1 MTMIIAARNRLCDR
15 GNRGQR
21 IGCERPTTR
30 SCRTVLIA
38 ALAAGLTSA
47 VIAAD
52 NPPARFKASWES
64 LQQYQC
70 PEWFRDAKFGIW
82 SHWGPQSV
90 PELTDWYAR
99 FLYNPQGRF
108 DKWQSSWIPTV
119 YLFHREHY
127 GHPSVFGHKDICNL
141 FKAEKFDPEKLM
153 DLYVKARAHYFV
165 AQANHHDN
173 FDNWDSKFQPWNSVN
188 VGPKKDLIAL
198 WAKAA
203 RARGLRFG
211 VTSHASIAWSWF
223 EPSRGSDVD
232 GPLKGVPYDGN
243 LTKTDG
249 KSKWWEQMGPQDLY
263 GRPHK
268 PGEPPDQAY
277 IQKFYNRTID
287 LLDSY
292 RSDLL
297 YFDAGALPFGQTG
310 LEIAAHYYNAS
321 AQWHKG
327 RPEGVINIKRMP
339 DERRNAVVLDIEGG
353 VSEKLEKLPW
363 QDDTTTGGYFYIKG
377 QKYKTTYGVIT
388 MLADIVSKNG
398 NLLLNIPQHGD
409 DPIGGLI
416 L

>member
-1 MTMIIAARNRLCDR
+1 MLF
-15 GNRGQR
+15 
-21 IGCERPTTR
+21 R
-30 SCRTVLIA
+30 S
-38 ALAAGLTSA
+38 
-47 VIAAD
+47 
-52 NPPARFKASWES
+52 
-64 LQQYQC
+64 
-70 PEWFRDAKFGIW
+70 
-82 SHWGPQSV
+82 
-90 PELTDWYAR
+90 
-99 FLYNPQGRF
+99 
-108 DKWQSSWIPTV
+108 
-119 YLFHREHY
+119 
-127 GHPSVFGHKDICNL
+127 
-141 FKAEKFDPEKLM
+141 
-153 DLYVKARAHYFV
+153 
-165 AQANHHDN
+165 
-173 FDNWDSKFQPWNSVN
+173 
-188 VGPKKDLIAL
+188 
-198 WAKAA
+198 
-203 RARGLRFG
+203 
-211 VTSHASIAWSWF
+211 
-223 EPSRGSDVD
+223 
-232 GPLKGVPYDGN
+232 KG
-243 LTKTDG
+243 
-249 KSKWWEQMGPQDLY
+249 KWWEGLDPQDLY

-409 DPIGGLI
+409 GTIDDEVVSFLGQMADWMKVLGRLARVNQ
-416 L
+416 